1 MAPSFG
7 LGSRALQMSTLT
19 VSAGV
24 FVQGWNPGVC
34 HACHFGDVTPHR
46 FLVVDYTV
54 LGSEWDIIKYVFEDW
69 IIRTCVFF

>member
-34 HACHFGDVTPHR
+34 HACRFGDVTPHR

-54 LGSEWDIIKYVFEDW
+54 LGSVWDIIKYVFEDW